1 MSDSEDEENSRGASL
16 TIAEKV
22 LKAMTTMNSKLQK
35 EIYNY
40 IALKFKVAF
49 AKSGVGIG
57 KDHTSNILS
66 QSTAE
71 DFFRK
76 IEERVRQKESN
87 YEDEPLISNEKI
99 QSVFKETITEKKP
112 EGLPVWKR
120 KPQIPPKSRN
130 GLANR
135 ATTSLHQRK
144 ISSKTPDMTQGPSVP
159 SHTQININQVQNS
172 NFKQ

>member
-1 MSDSEDEENSRGASL
+1 MSESDEDETNAGNGL

-22 LKAMTTMNSKLQK
+22 LKAMNTMNSKLQK

-71 DFFRK
+71 EFFRK
-76 IEERVRQKESN
+76 IEEKVRQKE
-87 YEDEPLISNEKI
+87 
-99 QSVFKETITEKKP
+99 
-112 EGLPVWKR
+112 
-120 KPQIPPKSRN
+120 
-130 GLANR
+130 
-135 ATTSLHQRK
+135 
-144 ISSKTPDMTQGPSVP
+144 
-159 SHTQININQVQNS
+159 
-172 NFKQ
+172 